1 MVLLSAGFLCAKKIE
16 FPVPA
21 YTKKE
26 VKEIRKWEKEWVGK
40 KINKHNLD
48 QVKEFLSKQFY
59 NVYKNPK
66 EWGTDELWFEY
77 KNIKT

>member
-1 MVLLSAGFLCAKKIE
+1 M
-16 FPVPA
+16 
-21 YTKKE
+21 
-26 VKEIRKWEKEWVGK
+26 KEIRKWKKEWVGK
-40 KINKHNLD
+40 KINKDNLD